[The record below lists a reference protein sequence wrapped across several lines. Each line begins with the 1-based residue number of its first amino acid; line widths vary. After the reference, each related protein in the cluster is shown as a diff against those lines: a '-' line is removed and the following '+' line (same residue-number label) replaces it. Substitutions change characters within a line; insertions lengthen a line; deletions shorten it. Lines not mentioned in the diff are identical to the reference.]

1 MDGNFDSWLKQL
13 LDSHGVDGE
22 VFGEYIS
29 GTLSTIEDPVEDE
42 ITENLSDI
50 LASCVVSVSTIL
62 YFYISIPV
70 HMCTLFWLRKM
81 RQPVQP

>member
-1 MDGNFDSWLKQL
+1 MRNHTIMDSGAEMEETFDSWLKQL

-29 GTLSTIEDPVEDE
+29 GTLSTIEDPTGDE

-50 LASCVVSVSTIL
+50 LSGCVVSYV
-62 YFYISIPV
+62 
-70 HMCTLFWLRKM
+70 
-81 RQPVQP
+81 

>member
-29 GTLSTIEDPVEDE
+29 GTLSTTEDPVEDE

-50 LASCVVSVSTIL
+50 LASCVVSVSNFIL
-62 YFYISIPV
+62 LHSIPV

-81 RQPVQP
+81 RQPVRP

>member
-1 MDGNFDSWLKQL
+1 MDSGAEVERNFDSWLKQL

-29 GTLSTIEDPVEDE
+29 GTLNTIENPISDE

-50 LASCVVSVSTIL
+50 LSGCVVSMLWIFRCTFKQCAL
-62 YFYISIPV
+62 YV
-70 HMCTLFWLRKM
+70 LT
-81 RQPVQP
+81 

>member
-1 MDGNFDSWLKQL
+1 MDGNFESWLKQL

-29 GTLSTIEDPVEDE
+29 GTLSTIEDPVQDE

-50 LASCVVSVSTIL
+50 LAGCVVSVFVS
-62 YFYISIPV
+62 YIYNIHSISV
-70 HMCTLFWLRKM
+70 HMCLCFGSGR
-81 RQPVQP
+81 

>member
-1 MDGNFDSWLKQL
+1 MDGNFESWLKQL

-29 GTLSTIEDPVEDE
+29 GTLSTIEDPVQDE

-50 LASCVVSVSTIL
+50 LAGCVVSVLIL
-62 YFYISIPV
+62 ITQHFSFYIPL
-70 HMCTLFWLRKM
+70 CWLRKM
-81 RQPVQP
+81 RQPVRP

>member
-1 MDGNFDSWLKQL
+1 MDGNFESWLKQL

-29 GTLSTIEDPVEDE
+29 GTLSTIEDPEEDE

-50 LASCVVSVSTIL
+50 LAGCVVSIIYTQHFS
-62 YFYISIPV
+62 SCV
-70 HMCTLFWLRKM
+70 HLFWLRKM

>member
-1 MDGNFDSWLKQL
+1 MAGGEASFDSWLKQL

-29 GTLSTIEDPVEDE
+29 GTLSTIEDPSKDD

-50 LASCVVSVSTIL
+50 LSGCVVSRSQMHLSMPIA
-62 YFYISIPV
+62 
-70 HMCTLFWLRKM
+70 TLSLGLGR
-81 RQPVQP
+81 

>member
-29 GTLSTIEDPVEDE
+29 GTLSTIEDPTGDE

-50 LASCVVSVSTIL
+50 LAGCVVSVLICHIHS
-62 YFYISIPV
+62 ISV
-70 HMCTLFWLRKM
+70 HMCTLF
-81 RQPVQP
+81 

>member
-1 MDGNFDSWLKQL
+1 MDSGAEMEETFDSWLKQL

-29 GTLSTIEDPVEDE
+29 GTLSTIEDPTGDE

-50 LASCVVSVSTIL
+50 LSGCVVSYV
-62 YFYISIPV
+62 
-70 HMCTLFWLRKM
+70 
-81 RQPVQP
+81 